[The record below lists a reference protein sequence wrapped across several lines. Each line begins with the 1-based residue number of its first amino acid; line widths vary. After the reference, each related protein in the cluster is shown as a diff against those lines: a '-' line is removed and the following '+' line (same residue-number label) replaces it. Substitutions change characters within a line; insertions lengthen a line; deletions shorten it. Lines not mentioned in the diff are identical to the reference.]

1 MADKMRTWT
10 PKKALLAAS
19 LIGLV
24 CLLVGF
30 GIGWLTARFGTEETV
45 SEPVERP
52 AVFWDEN
59 DPGEMR
65 LREFLKSPY
74 LKDRLPVS
82 PPPLAGD
89 KNPNAIDPE
98 PSRLEIALVDFRK
111 PLCDAVAPAQASAPE
126 RPGLSEEPAGAEA
139 ASVGDPP
146 PSLEGEPK
154 ARTLDI
160 SQDFLPAA
168 PVVTGRGPESGAL
181 QGLEVPDCLRKIA
194 PPEFPVSN
202 IREEPEPG
210 RFGLMPAFIA
220 ADWLASQG
228 AVPERLSSASSQAPW
243 PGAFPAP
250 APKAGHVPHAATG
263 ATPGP
268 DLVQQRPDDRPHA
281 RAARRS
287 PASLADPE
295 PPTIPFPRPE
305 PEVVLADRPAEKPVE
320 KTMLAVAGLGRPS
333 PLLPAS
339 SRPLTVSIPDMPRV
353 LDMLVA
359 KRPESRP
366 APAVGA
372 AWPALAA
379 PLPDIHWPA
388 HESQMPGLY
397 TPADLTPAPVPRSAP
412 TLPWP

>member
-10 PKKALLAAS
+10 RKKALLAAA
-19 LIGLV
+19 LLGLV
-24 CLLVGF
+24 CLLSGF
-30 GIGWLTARFGTEETV
+30 TIGWLTARSGTEETA
-45 SEPVERP
+45 SRPVERP
-52 AVFWDEN
+52 AVFWDQN

-111 PLCDAVAPAQASAPE
+111 PLCDAVAPAQASVPE
-126 RPGLSEEPAGAEA
+126 RPGLSEKLAGAGVG
-139 ASVGDPP
+139 SVDPP
-146 PSLEGEPK
+146 KLEGKPK

-181 QGLEVPDCLRKIA
+181 QGLEVLDCLRKIA

-202 IREEPEPG
+202 IREEPEPE

-220 ADWLASQG
+220 AEWS
-228 AVPERLSSASSQAPW
+228 SSQEAAPEPLLSPPTQPPW
-243 PGAFPAP
+243 PDALPEPA
-250 APKAGHVPHAATG
+250 AKAGHVPHAAAG
-263 ATPGP
+263 AAAGP
-268 DLVQQRPDDRPHA
+268 DLVQQRPDNRPHA
-281 RAARRS
+281 RAAHAS

-295 PPTIPFPRPE
+295 PPTIPFPRPK
-305 PEVVLADRPAEKPVE
+305 PEVVLADRPADKPVE
-320 KTMLAVAGLGRPS
+320 KTMLTAVTVGKPS
-333 PLLPAS
+333 LLLPAS
-339 SRPLTVSIPDMPRV
+339 SRPRTVSIPDTPRV
-353 LDMLVA
+353 PAMLVA

-366 APAVGA
+366 TPAVGA

-379 PLPDIHWPA
+379 PLPDIHWPV
-388 HESQMPGLY
+388 HEGQMPGLY
-397 TPADLTPAPVPRSAP
+397 TPADLTPAPAPRSAP